1 MEQAHVISVHRDA
14 GALLEQFSA
23 LIVLQG
29 VFLVTIKLQSQ
40 SMTLLAI
47 VLYVH
52 LGNIA
57 ALQLL
62 LVVSFHSMRARS
74 ALGMFVLLSLS
85 IFAVVGY
92 AVVYRRVVQLRL
104 RPLAA
109 TIVLFVVG
117 LLAWNADQ
125 EKLGATCDPDS
136 WIQGHAAWH
145 VLTCFAIVTLY
156 TYFRTERALAYGDG
170 AGGSGHGGGDS
181 ETCHRVHEP
190 AVAAVVPVHGH
201 EDV

>member
-1 MEQAHVISVHRDA
+1 MDVA
-14 GALLEQFSA
+14 GMLAVVAWSAIYPVVQLAWQCSGRRPSA
-23 LIVLQG
+23 LTKHVAHM
-29 VFLVTIKLQSQ
+29 V
-40 SMTLLAI
+40 
-47 VLYVH
+47 
-52 LGNIA
+52 A

-62 LVVSFHSMRARS
+62 LVVAFHSMRARS
-74 ALGMFVLLSLS
+74 DVGMFVLLSLS

-104 RPLAA
+104 RALA
-109 TIVLFVVG
+109 TTVILFVVG

-156 TYFRTERALAYGDG
+156 TYFRTERARTCSDG
-170 AGGSGHGGGDS
+170 HNCGDS

-201 EDV
+201 EDDEAHK

>member
-1 MEQAHVISVHRDA
+1 MDVA
-14 GALLEQFSA
+14 GMLAVVAWSA
-23 LIVLQG
+23 LYPVVQ
-29 VFLVTIKLQSQ
+29 
-40 SMTLLAI
+40 LAWQCSGRLPSLRTKR
-47 VLYVH
+47 VAHMV
-52 LGNIA
+52 A
-57 ALQLL
+57 VLQLL